1 MFERDPSSPPNPPR
15 AALVAV
21 REPRP
26 QHHPGPLDTLTAARA
41 PIPEPERRRIHA
53 AACAI
58 TTLAL
63 LDALESP
70 APSGATAQAVRSFCT
85 GADPHRLGVLLEVV
99 GAREAH
105 AVLEGLA
112 RGGLIAPEVAQIAH
126 ARIDLRP
133 AAA

>member
-1 MFERDPSSPPNPPR
+1 MANRDPSSPPTTAR
-15 AALVAV
+15 TTLVAV
-21 REPRP
+21 QARPSPRP
-26 QHHPGPLDTLTAARA
+26 PSPLHTLAAARA
-41 PIPEPERRRIHA
+41 PIPEAERRRIRD

-70 APSGATAQAVRSFCT
+70 APSGATAQAVRSFCI
-85 GADPHRLGVLLEVV
+85 GADPHRLGVLLEPV

-112 RGGLIAPEVAQIAH
+112 RGGLIAPDVAQIAH
-126 ARIDLRP
+126 ARIDMRP